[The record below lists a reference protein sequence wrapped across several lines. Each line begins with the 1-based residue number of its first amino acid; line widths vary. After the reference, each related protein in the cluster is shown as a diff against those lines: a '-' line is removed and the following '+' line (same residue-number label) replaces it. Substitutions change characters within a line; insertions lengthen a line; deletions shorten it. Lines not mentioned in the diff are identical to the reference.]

1 MRDEA
6 SGPGDEGYD
15 VEINST
21 AQTHLLPHKTMLR
34 TAIIADDHALTRR
47 GLQSFLSTMGVSVL
61 ASADNGS
68 DVLPLVHAHE
78 PDLLVVD
85 INMPGRCGLDV
96 LRDVEEESP
105 QVKTM
110 VVSMH
115 ADPVYVATALDR
127 GASAYVIKTQSAVEL
142 ATAIHV
148 VAAGETYVS
157 PTVDRSFLTL

>member
-1 MRDEA
+1 M
-6 SGPGDEGYD
+6 
-15 VEINST
+15 EINST

>member
-1 MRDEA
+1 
-6 SGPGDEGYD
+6 
-15 VEINST
+15 
-21 AQTHLLPHKTMLR
+21 MLR

-47 GLQSFLSTMGVSVL
+47 GLRSFLNTMGVEVV
-61 ASADNGS
+61 ASADNGI
-68 DVLPLVHAHE
+68 DVLPLVHAHA

-96 LRDVEEESP
+96 LRDVESEASH
-105 QVKTM
+105 VKTM

-127 GASAYVIKTQSAVEL
+127 GASAYVVKSQSAVEL
-142 ATAIHV
+142 ATAVHA